1 MTDFGNQTLKNSN
14 DEGLT
19 MSLVT
24 HAAAP
29 RDRVGASFPALFEQI
44 RHRRLRRRN
53 LAELKK
59 LHGERLQDIGLS
71 EEARR
76 RIIGTA

>member
-1 MTDFGNQTLKNSN
+1 MRPGKH
-14 DEGLT
+14 
-19 MSLVT
+19 VT
-24 HAAAP
+24 TP
-29 RDRVGASFPALFEQI
+29 RNRVEASSPALFEPV
-44 RHRRLRRRN
+44 RHRRRRRRN

-76 RIIGTA
+76 QIIGAT

>member
-1 MTDFGNQTLKNSN
+1 
-14 DEGLT
+14 
-19 MSLVT
+19 MSLGTQVT
-24 HAAAP
+24 AP
-29 RDRVGASFPALFEQI
+29 RNGVGASFPALFEQV
-44 RHRRLRRRN
+44 RHRRRRRRN